1 LYYDGSAAKKLF
13 NFLAVFLFL
22 IISYGVIL
30 SLFTRLINILFLFE
44 QKYWGGNM
52 IRKTI
57 SLLLA
62 VFMLLTMA
70 MPTNAYAASNDYA
83 GHWAEETI
91 QLWLNE
97 GRITGYPDGSFK
109 PNGNITRAE
118 FVTMVNKLFSF
129 NETTDINFSDVN
141 EDDWY
146 YQEVQ
151 KAFKAGYITGV
162 SETQF
167 APNSNLTREQAAV
180 IVAKVMKLEINAEA
194 AGIFTDNNKISNW
207 ALDFVGAAAKSELI
221 KGYTEDNTFKPQ
233 NFITRAEAVVTLNR
247 TIDSKDLT
255 VDEAGTVVEN
265 QTVRNLYI
273 TKNVGDGDV
282 TLKNVTVTGELLVEG
297 GGLNTVT
304 IEDSKIN
311 KLTTNKADGK
321 VRILLKG
328 GSEVDLT
335 SILSGATL
343 EQQDLTGDGFAD
355 VVIEENA
362 NKSQTI
368 TIKADIKELSFKAT
382 IKVNVVTGVIESII
396 IDEAAEDLIIDLG
409 EGVKVLS
416 AVVNAKVSF
425 TGKGTIEKAEVNADG
440 VTFEKKPT
448 EIITAP
454 PIGGGGGGGG
464 NNNPPTNVAVTG
476 VTLDR
481 GTMTLTVGG
490 ATGTLIATVAPA
502 TATNK
507 TVTWTS
513 SNTSVAT
520 VANGVVTPISAG
532 TAIITVTT
540 ADGSKTATCN
550 ITVNNLSVVNVTNI
564 NIINASTVK
573 FNTDISG
580 ATIKWN
586 GELLAEETVSGEN
599 EITVPLMESGINNTL
614 AIEKPGYI
622 KFETSNVVYTKPYD
636 AVATLG
642 EWKKDR
648 TQPKTWEIVDNWI
661 THTTTKEKASNS
673 WYDWQGRGA
682 VTNVGLTDKWKVET
696 QIELTDEL
704 LYGKGVRTSLWI
716 QVDGF
721 GGAPNTQNNVLD
733 WAILQYN
740 NDATDPNNPIM
751 GWESWDSTGK
761 WIPIKDLAV
770 EKGIY
775 TLTMIYDNGIM
786 SQYINGVLVREY
798 EIETDDE
805 YRGLTSPSCLIVQS
819 RTFGDEYTVKWKVP
833 TVEFVMPNINVNDV
847 QVLNQSSIKFNTDIS
862 GAIIKWNGELIAEE
876 TVSGENNITVPLMES
891 DVNNILTLEK
901 TGYVKFETGNV
912 VYRTPYD
919 SVATLGE
926 WNKDRTD
933 PKTWKIVN
941 GWITHTTNEETA
953 SNSWYNWQGKGAFTS
968 VGLSDKWKVETQ
980 VELTNELLNGTG
992 VRTSLWIQVDG
1003 INGVAN
1009 TQNNVLDWSI
1019 LGYINDPTNSI
1030 KSWESWD
1037 SEKGLWVTVD
1047 DVEVQEGIYTL
1058 TIIYDSGTIY
1068 QYING
1073 VLVRDYEIKT
1083 DDEYS
1088 ELTAPSYL
1096 IVQSRTFGGEYTVN
1110 WKVPTVDYVS
1120 QYPVNSKF
1128 ISTNAEL
1135 IEAINNQQ
1143 DNQTWIIKGN
1153 KTEYDV
1159 PSGSKIISGQSGWYL
1174 PITASNLSIIGIDNP
1189 ILTSTET
1196 SANGAWASQNFITVF
1211 GDNVTIDGVK
1221 IKSKTEAN
1229 KAIEVLGKDF
1239 KLKNSELL
1247 ETADG
1252 YSGALYFTNPVKDEI
1267 KDMGN
1272 IVIENVKMTN
1282 SDVSYRDNAWGS
1294 GAMSGSLTF
1303 KDVTINNEGYGI
1315 PFNYGA
1321 IVNPDNPNG
1330 GATSKALNVTAD
1342 NLVIKLD
1349 NQYDLPYFSD
1359 FFQILKVGT
1368 KVELASGT
1376 YYMQEELTAPEG
1388 VVIDTSTNNV
1398 EIIIADLFVDE
1409 SYVGIEG
1416 EHGKY
1421 SKLQLAIDAATL
1433 DNNSIYIISDI
1444 NISEK
1449 IEVNNSITI
1458 DGGGNTLLVT
1468 KDLGTD
1474 NSSKHALGIEANNV
1488 TIKNLNIDNNALA
1501 YGVLAF
1507 EAQNVNLEN
1516 LTIKD
1521 SKGAALNVNGSH
1533 VSAFNLNTSGNSW
1546 GSVNVDPGK
1555 DVILPS
1561 TFILTGD
1568 GILAE
1573 DNQIWSDGKYAID
1586 SATVT
1591 VGAVGYSE
1599 YTVDRVRI
1607 WTNEVKEGDIT
1618 ITKDEITTSYPSIQL
1633 AVLAATPGDTINV
1646 AAGTYTL
1653 PANTRIIIDKSLSII
1668 GAGKDATKI
1677 TAAAFKDIGE
1687 SITSPMLET
1696 RADDIVISG
1705 IHFEWDLEDKSPSG
1719 NGNAAV
1725 FAGTNV
1731 EISDN
1736 KFTIINSEGFPAV
1749 VMIGKTTGKNPLVN
1763 AGTIN
1768 FTQNEVVGSVSVVTA
1783 SPSSSANISIID
1795 NDITCTKMEG
1805 IWIDQTATMNDVFV
1819 ISGNTITSIPDG
1831 FKAIK
1836 LVKQVKSV
1844 NNLAAYT
1851 NKDISDANNNAT
1863 VELSYLPGEV
1873 YSEYPS
1879 RLYALTST
1887 GSGINGYGV
1896 VVSFIDF
1903 TLEDVEDLSISVCA
1917 ANGEILQTNTLIK
1930 KDLSPDLEMISTS
1943 FDVSGTFDYEK
1954 DGYWETDGSI
1964 HGNPTVPEYAVADI
1978 TLESG
1983 KTIIKEIEFWVPK

>member
-1 LYYDGSAAKKLF
+1 
-13 NFLAVFLFL
+13 
-22 IISYGVIL
+22 
-30 SLFTRLINILFLFE
+30 
-44 QKYWGGNM
+44 M

-70 MPTNAYAASNDYA
+70 MPTNAYAVSNDYA

-129 NETTDINFSDVN
+129 NETTAINFSDVN

-151 KAFKAGYITGV
+151 KAFKAGYIAGV

-180 IVAKVMKLEINAEA
+180 IVAKVMKLEINADA
-194 AGIFTDNNKISNW
+194 ASIFTDNNKISSW

-233 NFITRAEAVVTLNR
+233 SFITRAEAVVTLNR

-409 EGVKVLS
+409 EGVQVLS
-416 AVVNAKVSF
+416 AVINAKVSF
-425 TGKGTIEKAEVNADG
+425 TGNGTIEKAEVNADG
-440 VTFEKKPT
+440 VTFERKPT
-448 EIITAP
+448 EIVSTP
-454 PIGGGGGGGG
+454 PVTGGGGGGGG
-464 NNNPPTNVAVTG
+464 NNNPPANVAVTG

-481 GTMTLTVGG
+481 GTMTLTAGG
-490 ATGTLIATVAPA
+490 ATRTLIATVAPS

-507 TVTWTS
+507 AVTWTS
-513 SNTSVAT
+513 SNTSVVT

-532 TAIITVTT
+532 TATITVTT
-540 ADGSKTATCN
+540 ADGSKTATCDV
-550 ITVNNLSVVNVTNI
+550 TVNNLPVVNVTNI
-564 NIINASTVK
+564 SVINASTFK

-599 EITVPLMESGINNTL
+599 EITVSLMESGINNTL
-614 AIEKPGYI
+614 TIEKPGYV

-661 THTTTKEKASNS
+661 AHTTTSQQASNS

-696 QIELTDEL
+696 KIELTDEL
-704 LYGKGVRTSLWI
+704 LNGKGVRTSLWI

-740 NDATDPNNPIM
+740 NDATDPKNPIM

-761 WIPIKDLAV
+761 WIPIEDLAV

-833 TVEFVMPNINVNDV
+833 IVEFVMPNINVNDV

-876 TVSGENNITVPLMES
+876 TESGENIITVPLMES

-941 GWITHTTNEETA
+941 GWITHTTTSQQA
-953 SNSWYNWQGKGAFTS
+953 SSSWYDWQGKGAFTN

-992 VRTSLWIQVDG
+992 VRTSFWIQVDG

-1019 LGYINDPTNSI
+1019 LGYVNDPSKST

-1037 SEKGLWVTVD
+1037 SENGEWIIVD

-1058 TIIYDSGTIY
+1058 TIIYDSGTVY

-1073 VLVRDYEIKT
+1073 VLVREYEIET
-1083 DDEYS
+1083 DEEYS
-1088 ELTAPSYL
+1088 GLAAPSYL
-1096 IVQSRTFGGEYTVN
+1096 IVQSRTFGEEYSVN
-1110 WKVPTVDYVS
+1110 WKVPTVDYVI

-1128 ISTNAEL
+1128 ISTNDQL

-1153 KTEYDV
+1153 IDEYDV
-1159 PSGSKIISGQSGWYL
+1159 PRGSKIIEGQAGWYF

-1196 SANGAWASQNFITVF
+1196 STNGAWASQNFFTVF

-1221 IKSKTEAN
+1221 IKSKTQTN

-1247 ETADG
+1247 VTTDG
-1252 YSGALYFTNPVKDEI
+1252 YSGALYFTNPVKDET

-1303 KDVTINNEGYGI
+1303 KNVTINNEGYGI
-1315 PFNYGA
+1315 PFNYSA
-1321 IVNPDNPNG
+1321 IVNPSNPNSG
-1330 GATSKALNVTAD
+1330 ITSEALNVTAN

-1349 NQYDLPYFSD
+1349 NQNDLPYFND
-1359 FFQILKVGT
+1359 FFKILKTGT
-1368 KVELASGT
+1368 KVELSPGK
-1376 YYMQEELTAPEG
+1376 YYLQEELTAPEG
-1388 VVIDTSTNNV
+1388 VVIDTTNDV

-1409 SYVGIEG
+1409 SYKGIEG
-1416 EHGKY
+1416 ENGKY
-1421 SKLQLAIDAATL
+1421 SNLQLAIDTATL

-1449 IEVNNSITI
+1449 ISVNKSLTI

-1474 NSSKHALGIEANNV
+1474 NSLKHALGLEANNV
-1488 TIKNLNIDNNALA
+1488 TVKNLKIDNNSFA
-1501 YGVLAF
+1501 YGVQAF
-1507 EAQNVNLEN
+1507 EAEDINLEN
-1516 LTIKD
+1516 LTINN
-1521 SKGAALNVNGSH
+1521 SKGAALTVNGSH
-1533 VSAFNLNTSGNSW
+1533 VSANNLNTNGNSW
-1546 GSVNVDPGK
+1546 GAVNVDPGK
-1555 DVILPS
+1555 DVNLPS

-1573 DNQIWSDGKYAID
+1573 DNQIWSDGKFTD
-1586 SATVT
+1586 DTATVT
-1591 VGAVGYSE
+1591 VDAVGYSE
-1599 YTVDRVRI
+1599 YTVGGVRI
-1607 WTNEVKEGDIT
+1607 WTNEVQLGDIT
-1618 ITKDEITTSYPSIQL
+1618 ITKGEITTSYPSIQL
-1633 AVLAATPGDTINV
+1633 AVAAAMPGDTINV
-1646 AAGTYTL
+1646 AAGTYSL
-1653 PANTRIIIDKSLSII
+1653 PTNTRIIIDKSLSII
-1668 GAGKDATKI
+1668 GAGKDVTKI
-1677 TAAAFKDIGE
+1677 TATAFKDVGE

-1696 RADDIVISG
+1696 RADDIYISG
-1705 IHFEWDLEDKSPSG
+1705 IHFEWDLNSVAPSG

-1725 FAGTNV
+1725 FAGNNV
-1731 EISDN
+1731 NIANN
-1736 KFTIINSEGFPAV
+1736 KFTIENSEGYPAV
-1749 VMIGKTTGKNPLVN
+1749 VMIGKTTGSNPLVN
-1763 AGTIN
+1763 AETIN
-1768 FTQNEVVGSVSVVTA
+1768 FIQNEVVGSVSVVTA
-1783 SPSSSANISIID
+1783 SSSGANISIED
-1795 NDITCTKMEG
+1795 NNITCTNMEG
-1805 IWIDQTATMNDVFV
+1805 IWIDQTATMNDVFT
-1819 ISGNTITSIPDG
+1819 ISGNEITSVPNG
-1831 FKAIK
+1831 FNAIK
-1836 LVKQVKSV
+1836 LVKQVGSV
-1844 NNLAAYT
+1844 NGIGTYT
-1851 NKDISDANNNAT
+1851 IKDISDANNNVT
-1863 VELSYLPGEV
+1863 VELSYLPGDV
-1873 YSEYPS
+1873 YSTYPS
-1879 RLYALTST
+1879 RLYEITT
-1887 GSGINGYGV
+1887 GSGIVGYGV
-1896 VVSFIDF
+1896 VVKFIDF
-1903 TLEDVEDLSISVCA
+1903 TLGDVENLSISLCDE
-1917 ANGEILQTNTLIK
+1917 NGVILQTNTLEK
-1930 KDLSPDLEMISTS
+1930 GNLSSELEQIMSP
-1943 FDVSGTFDYEK
+1943 FDVSGNFDYEE

-1964 HGNPTVPEYAVADI
+1964 HGNPTVPKYAVADI

-1983 KTIIKEIEFWVPK
+1983 KIISKEIEFWTPK